1 MIHLAKKLIR
11 RAENLILS
19 DRFLFYK
26 RCAGFIFLVV
36 IYATCVLFG
45 DFVYNSI
52 LIHPIQDYEIFLFFV
67 FASIYI
73 SWLSHDVK
81 AQREILMSMLPFY
94 MDESKRS
101 AGVKKTL
108 DDIIDQLD
116 LYEGVRSILFFI
128 NLSVGGY
135 IALCVSRALIVK

>member
-1 MIHLAKKLIR
+1 MR
-11 RAENLILS
+11 G
-19 DRFLFYK
+19 LF
-26 RCAGFIFLVV
+26 FLVV
-36 IYATCVLFG
+36 TYATYVFFG

-52 LIHPIQDYEIFLFFV
+52 LVHPIQDSEIFLFFV
-67 FASIYI
+67 FTSIYI

-101 AGVKKTL
+101 ANVKKTL
-108 DDIIDQLD
+108 NDIIDQLD

-128 NLSVGGY
+128 NLGAGGY